1 MIEVSSKFVRCLTRI
16 SQPRGD
22 LNPERGPILNGTR
35 RKTPHY
41 TSTNAK
47 PAGIIRLL
55 NSLTAGACTSVARNL
70 RSRIRDKNSSR
81 RNFLRETARK
91 APREIFEQSSL
102 RRTYILLGEY
112 SGYISRILRED
123 ENVSR
128 MKLRIFSGGKNIL
141 ALYISLLEIC
151 RGNRTIISTTFRLPV
166 DQRIRRAVASRF
178 DSRIYF
184 TTWNSYPIFYFAAVE
199 TPL

>member
-70 RSRIRDKNSSR
+70 RSRIRDKNSSQ

-91 APREIFEQSSL
+91 APREYSNRVLSEED
-102 RRTYILLGEY
+102 ILLGEY